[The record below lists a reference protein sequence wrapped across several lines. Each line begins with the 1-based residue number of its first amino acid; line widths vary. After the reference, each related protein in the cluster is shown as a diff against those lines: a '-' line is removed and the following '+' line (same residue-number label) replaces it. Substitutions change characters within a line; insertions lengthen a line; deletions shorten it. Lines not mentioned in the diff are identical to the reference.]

1 MKSFGKVAGINL
13 AVVLAYSALVR
24 LAAGASGGGGGSSN
38 ERGLSIMIFSA
49 FAVGAH
55 LLVCLGVMIGFFVSG
70 NREKGR
76 VWLATAGVV
85 LVVGFSV
92 CLGNGALS

>member
-13 AVVLAYSALVR
+13 AVVLAYSALIR
-24 LAAGASGGGGGSSN
+24 LAAGSGSGGGSN
-38 ERGLSIMIFSA
+38 DRGLGIMVFSA

-76 VWLATAGVV
+76 VWLGTAGAV
-85 LVVGFSV
+85 LLIGFSV

>member
-13 AVVLAYSALVR
+13 AVILAYSALVR
-24 LAAGASGGGGGSSN
+24 LAAGSSGSAN
-38 ERGLSIMIFSA
+38 DRGLSIMVFSA

-55 LLVCLGVMIGFFVSG
+55 LLVCLGVMVGFFVSG
-70 NREKGR
+70 KREKGR

-92 CLGNGALS
+92 CLGNGSLS